1 MDNETCWYV
10 ATNDGFFLCPLYFTA
25 SLLKGLKHANIV
37 LLHDIIHTKETLTLV
52 FEYVVSEIRKIQTVL
67 VKCEQNPHGAI
78 TLGFCTE
85 MNGISEYMSH
95 SLVYKNRKFLSMHLV
110 RCVDIYSLLVTSML
124 TL

>member
-1 MDNETCWYV
+1 MDKETCWCV

-78 TLGFCTE
+78 TLDFCTE
-85 MNGISEYMSH
+85 MNCISEY
-95 SLVYKNRKFLSMHLV
+95 KNRSFWVCILLDV
-110 RCVDIYSLLVTSML
+110 LIFIACWLLVCL
-124 TL
+124 HCDP